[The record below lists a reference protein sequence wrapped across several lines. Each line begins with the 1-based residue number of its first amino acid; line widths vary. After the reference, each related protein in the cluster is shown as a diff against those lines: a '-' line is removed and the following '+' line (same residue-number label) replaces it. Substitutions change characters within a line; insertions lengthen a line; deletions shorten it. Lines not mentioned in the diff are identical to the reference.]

1 MKTKIIFH
9 NIKRSYVQLKNMQK
23 EKPHAI
29 LLKACF
35 LTMWLQSNAAA
46 SITKHPIFHF
56 FPDKNEKYNVH
67 RSTFEKNNVV
77 TLKHYIFIQLVFAS
91 WIIWIYDSVK
101 FKPLWPSHRRI
112 SFSSCPYLHFWDTFL
127 EAFCIFPLFAFPFP
141 NMNWYIQ
148 KSPHSWWNTSGKCW
162 TRTQIFQAR
171 KLYQCGTRG
180 EDSRRG
186 TLCKEAWW

>member
-1 MKTKIIFH
+1 MPKTDENQDYISQYQKVVCTTEKH
-9 NIKRSYVQLKNMQK
+9 AK

-29 LLKACF
+29 LLKARF

-56 FPDKNEKYNVH
+56 FPDKNEKYDVH

-101 FKPLWPSHRRI
+101 FKPL
-112 SFSSCPYLHFWDTFL
+112 
-127 EAFCIFPLFAFPFP
+127 
-141 NMNWYIQ
+141 
-148 KSPHSWWNTSGKCW
+148 
-162 TRTQIFQAR
+162 
-171 KLYQCGTRG
+171 
-180 EDSRRG
+180 
-186 TLCKEAWW
+186 

>member
-29 LLKACF
+29 LLKARF
-35 LTMWLQSNAAA
+35 LTMWLQSNTAA

-77 TLKHYIFIQLVFAS
+77 TLKHCIFIQLVFAS
-91 WIIWIYDSVK
+91 WIIWIYDS
-101 FKPLWPSHRRI
+101 
-112 SFSSCPYLHFWDTFL
+112 
-127 EAFCIFPLFAFPFP
+127 
-141 NMNWYIQ
+141 MIQ
-148 KSPHSWWNTSGKCW
+148 
-162 TRTQIFQAR
+162 
-171 KLYQCGTRG
+171 
-180 EDSRRG
+180 
-186 TLCKEAWW
+186 